1 MLVISNYVENIVHIL
16 SKKKKSS
23 IPYSSTIVS
32 IRPDISHVVSVVS
45 RYLSYPGKSHW
56 EAAKW
61 ILTYLRGIA
70 KLCLCFGDSK
80 PILKGSSNVN
90 MVGDLDE
97 RRSTYLHLQRELH
110 HGIISCKSVL
120 STIEAEIY
128 ITIIEAGQEMLLM
141 IKFVSELGLNQLE
154 LILSFVTVIECHR
167 FKQELDV
174 PFSHKHIDVR
184 YHWLRSKIEDQLVQ
198 LNKIHTYENVV
209 DLVTKAVSKEKLEL
223 CVKLVGLITN

>member
-1 MLVISNYVENIVHIL
+1 MGCH
-16 SKKKKSS
+16 
-23 IPYSSTIVS
+23 
-32 IRPDISHVVSVVS
+32 
-45 RYLSYPGKSHW
+45 
-56 EAAKW
+56 KW
-61 ILTYLRGIA
+61 LIGTS

-141 IKFVSELGLNQLE
+141 IKFVSELGLNQLAYAFFSDSQSASD
-154 LILSFVTVIECHR
+154 LSKNSTYHSR
-167 FKQELDV
+167 N
-174 PFSHKHIDVR
+174 KHIDVR
-184 YHWLRSKIEDQLVQ
+184 YHWLRSTIEDQLVQ

-209 DLVTKAVSKEKLEL
+209 DLVTKAVSKEKLAL